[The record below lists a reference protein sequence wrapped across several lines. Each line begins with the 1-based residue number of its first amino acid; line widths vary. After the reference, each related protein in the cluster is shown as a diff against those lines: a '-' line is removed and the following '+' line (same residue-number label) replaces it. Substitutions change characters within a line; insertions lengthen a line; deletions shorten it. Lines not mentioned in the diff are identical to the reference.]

1 MRLTL
6 DDWQALALTLR
17 LAGVVTGLLLF
28 LCAPLGWWLAR
39 TRSRLAG
46 PLEAVL
52 SLPMVLPPTVLG
64 YYLLVLM
71 APQGGLGR
79 LFTAAGG
86 SPPAF
91 SFTGLVIGSVVYS
104 LPFVLQPVRNSFAV
118 LEPEALEAAACLRAS
133 PLDRFFT
140 VALPMAFPGLLTAAI
155 LGFAHTLGEFGV
167 VLMLGGSIPGETRV
181 VSIALYDHVEAM
193 NYGAANTLALRLL
206 GLSFLMLLAVNA
218 LKPRP
223 VRRGV

>member
-1 MRLTL
+1 MTL
-6 DDWQALALTLR
+6 GPDDWQALALTLR
-17 LAGVVTGLLLF
+17 LAGVVTGLLL
-28 LCAPLGWWLAR
+28 LICAPLGWWLAR
-39 TRSRLAG
+39 TRCRLAG
-46 PLEAVL
+46 PLEAIL

-71 APQGGLGR
+71 APQGALGR

-86 SPPAF
+86 APPAF
-91 SFTGLVIGSVVYS
+91 TFTGLVIGSVVYS
-104 LPFVLQPVRNSFAV
+104 MPFVLQPVRNSFAA
-118 LEPEALEAAACLRAS
+118 LEPEALEAAACLRAA

-140 VALPMAFPGLLTAAI
+140 VAIPIAFPGLLTAAI

-193 NYGAANTLALRLL
+193 NYGAANALALRLL
-206 GLSFLMLLAVNA
+206 GMSFAMLLAVNA

-223 VRRGV
+223 ARRSA